1 MAKINIKGVGA
12 VHDDNKFEF
21 QPKCKKTISCKSY
34 RRRGIGIMT
43 ESGNFE
49 FSTPPPKQR
58 GRGICKKKTAHG
70 GLSITQDGAY
80 YFYCKVYKAE
90 GLDYA
95 EVMRKELEEALH
107 ELL

>member
-1 MAKINIKGVGA
+1 MAKINLKGVGT
-12 VHDDNKFEF
+12 VHEDNKFEF
-21 QPKCKKTISCKSY
+21 QPKCKKVISCKSY

-49 FSTPPPKQR
+49 FTTPPPKQI
-58 GRGICKKKTAHG
+58 GKGICKKKTAHG

-80 YFYCKVYKAE
+80 YFYCKVYKDE

-95 EVMRKELEEALH
+95 EVMRKELEEVLP
-107 ELL
+107 

>member
-1 MAKINIKGVGA
+1 MAKISINGVGTA
-12 VHDDNKFEF
+12 HDGNVFEF
-21 QPKCKKTISCKSY
+21 TPKCKKVISCKSY

-49 FSTPPPKQR
+49 FTTPPPKQR
-58 GRGICKKKTAHG
+58 GKGICQKKTAHG

-80 YFYCKVYKAE
+80 YFYCKVYNHE

-95 EVMRKELEEALH
+95 EVMRKELEEGLP
-107 ELL
+107 